1 MKKIKLVG
9 QIIYWLILAGL
20 GLVAVFVAVSAL
32 NLPGGWKLFT
42 VQSGSMQPAIS
53 VGSLVLVKPAGEY
66 AVDEVI
72 TFKTGPAPTTH
83 RINRIEAG
91 VIITKGD
98 ANDTPDSEPVR
109 PENIIGKV
117 VLSLP
122 YAGYPVTFAKSKEGF
137 LLLIVIPATLIIYS
151 EILNIKNEIKKLRRK
166 YG

>member
-1 MKKIKLVG
+1 MKIKLVG
-9 QIIYWLILAGL
+9 NLIYWLILAGL

-32 NLPGGWKLFT
+32 NLLGGWKLFT

>member
-1 MKKIKLVG
+1 MKIKLVG
-9 QIIYWLILAGL
+9 NLIYWLILAGL

>member
-1 MKKIKLVG
+1 MKIKLVG
-9 QIIYWLILAGL
+9 NLIYWLILAGL

-32 NLPGGWKLFT
+32 NLPGGWKLVT

-72 TFKTGPAPTTH
+72 TFKTGRAPTTH

>member
-1 MKKIKLVG
+1 MKIKLVG
-9 QIIYWLILAGL
+9 NLIYWLILAGL

-151 EILNIKNEIKKLRRK
+151 EILNI
-166 YG
+166 

>member
-1 MKKIKLVG
+1 MPIKKLAN
-9 QIIYWLILAGL
+9 IIYWLILAGL

>member
-166 YG
+166 HG

>member
-1 MKKIKLVG
+1 MKIKLVG
-9 QIIYWLILAGL
+9 NLIYWLILAGL

-42 VQSGSMQPAIS
+42 VQSGSMQPAIR

-166 YG
+166 HG